1 MSLNNVQRGFLTFY
15 LIKIIFAVIFFAF
28 LTTEAIFGRLQSWG
42 FTHHELFPW
51 KKTNY
56 PVVVIS
62 LLIQFIAVFWFLYL
76 FFRSRIEC
84 IPHPELNIKWIFLS
98 NSIISLF
105 VVVII
110 AIAFEKS
117 LKLSSSSF
125 LEISFL
131 IVLNLWMVAFSIQ
144 FVPTQGS
151 RKILNE
157 NTIQAGSLEISNDS
171 NTSNISDQ
179 EFNENGFELSENQ
192 YDDELISNDSLEE
205 NSSGF

>member
-1 MSLNNVQRGFLTFY
+1 M
-15 LIKIIFAVIFFAF
+15 
-28 LTTEAIFGRLQSWG
+28 
-42 FTHHELFPW
+42 
-51 KKTNY
+51 
-56 PVVVIS
+56 
-62 LLIQFIAVFWFLYL
+62 
-76 FFRSRIEC
+76 
-84 IPHPELNIKWIFLS
+84 PHPELNIKWLFLS

-110 AIAFEKS
+110 AITLEKS

-125 LEISFL
+125 MEISFL
-131 IVLNLWMVAFSIQ
+131 IVLNLWLVAFSIQ

-157 NTIQAGSLEISNDS
+157 NTIQAGSLEISNDL

-205 NSSGF
+205 NSSDF